1 MSVSKIVSFS
11 FPLFWGLNSFGQSNT
26 NDTTFLLKEVIV
38 TANRITNFSA
48 GTKVNPIDSLSLSQ
62 HSNQNL
68 SDLLV
73 DESPLFIKSYG
84 LGALATSSFR
94 GGSANHT
101 AILWNGFNINSPMNG
116 QLDLSL
122 VPVNFSDAIS
132 IQYGGTSALWGS
144 GAVGGAIHL
153 TNNAKF
159 NTGLSTKINLSAGSF
174 ESYSQQASVEFSKK
188 RFISS
193 IKLFNTSAKNNF
205 QYNNIFSPENIKVTQ
220 SNAELKSYGLL
231 SENYFLIKE
240 HQKLNLFLWCQH
252 TDRNIPPTML
262 QLTNKS
268 NQIDNNY
275 RITSEWKYD
284 KKKATTYIRA
294 AYFNETL
301 IYSDAIYKYADTNR
315 SQSII
320 TEAETKINLSTKHF
334 INIGIN
340 NTFANAIASGYP
352 SKPQQNRTALFA
364 SYLYTTKNEKLRANV
379 SIRQEMIEN
388 KFVPFTYSAG
398 TDYQFIKWL
407 SLTANFSK
415 VYRIPTFNDL
425 YWNPGGNPNLLPESG
440 YSEEIGL
447 KLNFKNNRIAFTS
460 DATVFNRK
468 MENWIIWLPGKS
480 YWSPQN
486 IMNVWS
492 RGMETNSTLSIKIN
506 KAKISFSVLTN
517 YVVSTNQ
524 QAKSANDA
532 SIDKQLIYV
541 PMYSGHAKISLEYKG
556 FAFSYRHNYTGY
568 RYTSTDD
575 TQYLLPF
582 YLGSFYLSYKM
593 QLKNSIANVF
603 IQANNVW
610 NEQYQVMLNRAMPQ
624 QNFNAGISFEFN
636 KPNNHN

>member
-1 MSVSKIVSFS
+1 MSVNKIVILS
-11 FPLFWGLNSFGQSNT
+11 FPLFLGLNSFGQT
-26 NDTTFLLKEVIV
+26 NISDTTFSLKEVIV
-38 TANRITNFSA
+38 STNRIANFSA
-48 GTKVNPIDSLSLSQ
+48 GTKVNSIDSLSFSQ
-62 HSNQNL
+62 HRNQNL
-68 SDLLV
+68 SDLLI

-94 GGSANHT
+94 GGSASHT

-122 VPVNFSDAIS
+122 VPVNFSDAVA

-159 NTGLSTKINLSAGSF
+159 NTGVTTRINLSAGSF
-174 ESYSQQASVEFSKK
+174 ETYNQQASVEFSKK

-205 QYNNIFSPENIKVTQ
+205 QYNNIFSPENSKITQ

-240 HQKLNLFLWCQH
+240 NQKLNLFFWYQH

-262 QLTNKS
+262 QLINKS
-268 NQIDNNY
+268 NQIDNSY
-275 RITSEWKYD
+275 RITSEWKYN
-284 KKKATTYIRA
+284 KKRTTTYIRA
-294 AYFNETL
+294 AYFNESL
-301 IYSDAIYKYADTNR
+301 IFSDDIFHSLSNSR

-320 TEAETKINLSTKHF
+320 TEAETKINLSKQYF

-352 SKPQQNRTALFA
+352 DKPQQNRTALFA
-364 SYLYTTKNEKLRANV
+364 SYLYTTKNEKLKANV
-379 SIRQEMIEN
+379 SVRQEMIEN
-388 KFVPFTYSAG
+388 KFAPFTYSVGA
-398 TDYQFIKWL
+398 DYQLIKWL
-407 SLTANFSK
+407 SLKGNFSK

-447 KLNFKNNRIAFTS
+447 KLNLRNNNIAFTS

-468 MENWIIWLPGKS
+468 IENWIIWLPGLS

-486 IMNVWS
+486 SMNVWS

-506 KAKISFSVLTN
+506 KAKISFSILTN

-524 QAKSANDA
+524 QAKSTNDA

-541 PMYSGHAKISLEYKG
+541 PMYSGNGKISIEYKG
-556 FAFSYRHNYTGY
+556 VVFSYRHNYTGY
-568 RYTSTDD
+568 RYTSTDN
-575 TQYLLPF
+575 TQYLPPF

-593 QLKNSIANVF
+593 QLKNSTATIF
-603 IQANNVW
+603 LQANNIW

-636 KPNNHN
+636 KPNNNH